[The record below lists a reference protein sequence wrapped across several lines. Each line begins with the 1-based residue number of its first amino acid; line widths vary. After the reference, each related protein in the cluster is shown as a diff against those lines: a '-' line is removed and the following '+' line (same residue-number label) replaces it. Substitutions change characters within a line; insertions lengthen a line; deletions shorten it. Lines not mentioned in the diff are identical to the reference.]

1 MLQVKKQKVVTLESW
16 IDRFTGLA
24 NLPDHLRRF
33 LADRS
38 TVIKV
43 SEGTMIFGPGK
54 SPDHMLLLL
63 EGTVRV
69 QQRSDTGR
77 EIVLYRVTAG
87 ESCVMTTA
95 CLLAHEDYTA
105 EGIAATDVKA
115 AAIPRAVFDDLLA
128 RSPEFRS
135 FVFYAYSKRMT
146 DLFMII
152 DEVAFKR
159 LDIRLAQKILTLADD
174 SGVLKTTHQKLAAE
188 LGSAREVVSRQLQE
202 FQRRGWVAQSRGTIE
217 ILDRENLQALAEV
230 K

>member
-1 MLQVKKQKVVTLESW
+1 LENW
-16 IDRFTGLA
+16 IERFKGLA
-24 NLPDHLRRF
+24 NLPDHLRRY
-33 LADRS
+33 LSDRS
-38 TVIKV
+38 TVITV

-54 SPDHMLLLL
+54 SPDHLLLL
-63 EGTVRV
+63 LDGTVRV

-115 AAIPRAVFDDLLA
+115 AAIPRAVFDDLLS
-128 RSPEFRS
+128 RSPEFRE
-135 FVFYAYSKRMT
+135 FVFFAFSKRMT
-146 DLFMII
+146 DLFQII

-159 LDIRLAQKILTLADD
+159 LDIRLAQRLLALAAEDNT
-174 SGVLKTTHQKLAAE
+174 LKTTHQQLASE

-202 FQRRGWVAQSRGTIE
+202 FQRRGWVAQSRGTVQ
-217 ILDRENLQALAEV
+217 ILDRDSLKELAEV

>member
-1 MLQVKKQKVVTLESW
+1 MLQLKKRKVVTLENW

-24 NLPDHLRRF
+24 KLPDHLRRF

-69 QQRSDTGR
+69 QQRSDSGR

>member
-1 MLQVKKQKVVTLESW
+1 MENWV
-16 IDRFTGLA
+16 DRFKGLS
-24 NLPDHLRRF
+24 NLPEHLRRY
-33 LADRS
+33 LLERS

-43 SEGTMIFGPGK
+43 AKDTMIFGPGK
-54 SPDHMLLLL
+54 SPDHLLLML

-69 QQRSDTGR
+69 QQRSDSGR

-128 RSPEFRS
+128 RSPEFRN
-135 FVFYAYSKRMT
+135 FVFHAYSRRMT

-159 LDIRLAQKILTLADD
+159 LDIRLAQKLVELAGDD
-174 SGVLKTTHQKLAAE
+174 GILKTTHQQLASE

-202 FQRRGWVAQSRGTIE
+202 FQRRDWVAQSRGTIE
-217 ILDRENLQALAEV
+217 ILDPDSLQQLASV